1 MKFIKFMFIKRLF
14 LLISILLLLNIIFS
28 SVIVSAHSPSD
39 MSLSFDTSS
48 KELQV
53 EITHQVSDPNT
64 HYVASIIIS
73 INGEIEI
80 KREYESQSGN
90 KFTYTFTELEAIEGN
105 DIQVIA
111 DCNQGGSIT
120 KQLTVGSG
128 ETPISEDEDDG
139 GSTPG
144 FEFLI
149 LMISLILIVFIL
161 RKRR

>member
-1 MKFIKFMFIKRLF
+1 MGRLKLNVNMKVNLE
-14 LLISILLLLNIIFS
+14 IS
-28 SVIVSAHSPSD
+28 SP
-39 MSLSFDTSS
+39 
-48 KELQV
+48 
-53 EITHQVSDPNT
+53 
-64 HYVASIIIS
+64 
-73 INGEIEI
+73 
-80 KREYESQSGN
+80 
-90 KFTYTFTELEAIEGN
+90 IEGYAIRVN
-105 DIQVIA
+105 A
-111 DCNQGGSIT
+111 ECNQGGSIT